1 MKKCLFFFVAFILAV
16 ALAVS
21 TESSV
26 VKKAEDQV
34 VVSYDQIAEQTPD
47 IPANWP
53 EGEPGENSV
62 NQTENP

>member
-34 VVSYDQIAEQTPD
+34 VVSYDQIAEQTHD

-53 EGEPGENSV
+53 EGEPGENSA